1 MRFQLTKNLLH
12 TYASVLRNHAASG
25 AYFCLW
31 SVLIY
36 QTLHMRFFSTLLAST
51 IGSLVAL
58 VLVVFFGF
66 LILTAIVAST
76 DIEPSVQP
84 GSVLVMNLSGPL
96 PEYVSHDPVRAV
108 LWGGASVDSY
118 DIKHALKKAAVDKR
132 IDAIWLQMRG
142 MRASWG
148 TLQEIREALVAFKK
162 SGKPLYASSGEYM
175 MAERDYFLASVADSV
190 FASPEAF
197 FEFNGLYLEVLY
209 YKGLLDALE
218 IDAEIVRAGEY
229 KAAVEPYLRKDMSE
243 ENKEQLSAILESTN
257 SMMTGAIADSR
268 GRTHTEL
275 EKLAREAAM
284 LTAADA
290 YEAGLLDSLLFE
302 DEVVAVIKQRLGIGG
317 DDSLHR
323 IRLRSYIQT
332 SDAKAGLSYGN
343 DGQIAIVYAVGTIVS
358 GTSDAG
364 RNVIGSSTFNK
375 AIREARDS
383 DRVKAVVLRI
393 NSPGGSATAS
403 DAMWREISLTAEEKP
418 VVVSMGDLA
427 ASGGYWIA
435 TAADTIVADPQTL
448 TGSIGVFGVM
458 FSIGRTL
465 DTKLGI
471 TADRVRTSS
480 YADMF
485 SGMRMLEPQER
496 ALLTAAVRSTYS
508 QFVDKVADSRGLD
521 ATFVDEIGQG
531 RIWTGQQALDL
542 GLVDIIGSLD
552 TAVGVAAEM
561 AGLEEGQY
569 RVRRMPRPKTF
580 LEEFEDALLARVS
593 RVLNPVGAI
602 PGVHQH
608 KDFLETT
615 VTMQG
620 AAQARMEM
628 ELSIQ

>member
-1 MRFQLTKNLLH
+1 
-12 TYASVLRNHAASG
+12 
-25 AYFCLW
+25 
-31 SVLIY
+31 
-36 QTLHMRFFSTLLAST
+36 MRFFSTLLASI

-66 LILTAIVAST
+66 LILAAIVAST

-84 GSVLVMNLSGPL
+84 GSVLVMSLSGTF
-96 PEYVSHDPVRAV
+96 PEYVSRDPVQTA
-108 LWGGASVDSY
+108 LLGNASVDSY
-118 DIKHALKKAAVDKR
+118 DLKHALKKAAADKR

-142 MRASWG
+142 VRASWG

-175 MAERDYFLASVADSV
+175 MTERDYFLASVADSV

-197 FEFNGLYLEVLY
+197 FEFNGLYLEVMY

-229 KAAVEPYLRKDMSE
+229 KAAVEPYLRKDMSA
-243 ENKEQLSAILESTN
+243 ENEEQLSTILESIN
-257 SMMTGAIADSR
+257 SMVTGTIAGSR
-268 GRTHTEL
+268 GHTHAEL
-275 EKLAREAAM
+275 KQLAREAAI

-290 YEAGLLDSLLFE
+290 YEADLLDSLLFE
-302 DEVVAVIKQRLGIGG
+302 DEVVALIKQRLEI
-317 DDSLHR
+317 DEDESLRR
-323 IRLRSYIQT
+323 ISLRSYIQT
-332 SDAKAGLSYGN
+332 PDSKAGLSYGN
-343 DGQIAIVYAVGTIVS
+343 DGQIAIVYAVGTIVN

-364 RNVIGSSTFNK
+364 RSVIGSSTFNK
-375 AIREARDS
+375 AMREARDS

-435 TAADTIVADPQTL
+435 TAADTIIADPQTL

-458 FSIGRTL
+458 FNVGRTL
-465 DTKLGI
+465 DSKLGI
-471 TADRVRTSS
+471 TTDRVRTSP

-485 SGMRMLEPQER
+485 SGMRTLEPQER
-496 ALLTAAVRSTYS
+496 ALLTAAVNATYG
-508 QFVDKVADSRGLD
+508 QFVDKVAGSRGLD
-521 ATFVDEIGQG
+521 AAFVDEIGQG

-542 GLVDIIGSLD
+542 GLVDMLGSLD
-552 TAVGVAAEM
+552 TAVEMAAEM

-569 RVRRMPRPKTF
+569 RTRRIPRPKTF
-580 LEEFEDALLARVS
+580 LEEFEDALMARAT
-593 RVLNPVGAI
+593 RVLDPVGAI
-602 PGVHQH
+602 PGVRQY

-615 VTMQG
+615 IAMQG
-620 AAQARMEM
+620 AAQARMEL
-628 ELSIQ
+628 EISIQ

>member
-1 MRFQLTKNLLH
+1 
-12 TYASVLRNHAASG
+12 
-25 AYFCLW
+25 
-31 SVLIY
+31 
-36 QTLHMRFFSTLLAST
+36 MRFFSTLLASI

-66 LILTAIVAST
+66 LILAAIVAST

-84 GSVLVMNLSGPL
+84 GSVLVMSLSGTF
-96 PEYVSHDPVRAV
+96 PEYVSRDPVQTA
-108 LWGGASVDSY
+108 LLGNASVDSY
-118 DIKHALKKAAVDKR
+118 DLKHALKKAAVDKR

-142 MRASWG
+142 VRASWG

-175 MAERDYFLASVADSV
+175 MTERDYFLASVADSV

-197 FEFNGLYLEVLY
+197 FEFNGLYLEVMY

-229 KAAVEPYLRKDMSE
+229 KAAVEPYLRKDMSA
-243 ENKEQLSAILESTN
+243 ENEEQLSTILESIN
-257 SMMTGAIADSR
+257 SMVTGTIAGSR
-268 GRTHTEL
+268 GHTHAEL
-275 EKLAREAAM
+275 KQLAREAAI

-290 YEAGLLDSLLFE
+290 YEADLLDSLLFE
-302 DEVVAVIKQRLGIGG
+302 DEVVALIKQRLEI
-317 DDSLHR
+317 DEDESLHR
-323 IRLRSYIQT
+323 ISLRSYIQT
-332 SDAKAGLSYGN
+332 PDSKAGLSYGN
-343 DGQIAIVYAVGTIVS
+343 DGQIAIVYAVGTIVN

-364 RNVIGSSTFNK
+364 RSVIGSSTFNK
-375 AIREARDS
+375 AMREARDS

-435 TAADTIVADPQTL
+435 TAADTIIADPQTL

-458 FSIGRTL
+458 FNVGRTL
-465 DTKLGI
+465 DSKLGI
-471 TADRVRTSS
+471 TTDRVRTSP

-485 SGMRMLEPQER
+485 SGMRTLEPQER
-496 ALLTAAVRSTYS
+496 ALLTAAVNATYG
-508 QFVDKVADSRGLD
+508 QFVDKVAGSRGLD
-521 ATFVDEIGQG
+521 AAFVDEIGQG

-542 GLVDIIGSLD
+542 GLVDMLGSLD
-552 TAVGVAAEM
+552 TAVEMAAEM

-569 RVRRMPRPKTF
+569 RTRRIPRPKTF
-580 LEEFEDALLARVS
+580 LEEFEDALMARAT
-593 RVLNPVGAI
+593 RVLDPVGAI
-602 PGVHQH
+602 RGVRQY

-615 VTMQG
+615 IAMQG
-620 AAQARMEM
+620 AAQARMEL
-628 ELSIQ
+628 EISIQ

>member
-1 MRFQLTKNLLH
+1 
-12 TYASVLRNHAASG
+12 
-25 AYFCLW
+25 
-31 SVLIY
+31 
-36 QTLHMRFFSTLLAST
+36 MRFFSTLLASI

-66 LILTAIVAST
+66 LILAAIVAST

-84 GSVLVMNLSGPL
+84 GSVLVMSLSGTF
-96 PEYVSHDPVRAV
+96 PEYVSRDPVQTA
-108 LWGGASVDSY
+108 LLGNASVDSY
-118 DIKHALKKAAVDKR
+118 DLKHALKKAAADKR

-142 MRASWG
+142 VRASWG

-175 MAERDYFLASVADSV
+175 MTERDYFLASVADSV

-197 FEFNGLYLEVLY
+197 FEFNGLYLEVMY

-229 KAAVEPYLRKDMSE
+229 KAAVEPYLRKDMSA
-243 ENKEQLSAILESTN
+243 ENEEQLSTILESIN
-257 SMMTGAIADSR
+257 SMVTGTIAGSR
-268 GRTHTEL
+268 GHTHAEL
-275 EKLAREAAM
+275 KQLAREAAI

-290 YEAGLLDSLLFE
+290 YEADLLDSLLFE
-302 DEVVAVIKQRLGIGG
+302 DEVVALIKQRLEI
-317 DDSLHR
+317 DEDESLRR
-323 IRLRSYIQT
+323 ISLRSYIQT
-332 SDAKAGLSYGN
+332 PDSKAGLSYGN
-343 DGQIAIVYAVGTIVS
+343 DGQIAIVYAVGTIVN

-364 RNVIGSSTFNK
+364 RSVIGSSTFNK
-375 AIREARDS
+375 AMREARDS

-435 TAADTIVADPQTL
+435 TAADTIIADPQTL

-458 FSIGRTL
+458 FNVGRTL
-465 DTKLGI
+465 DSKLGI
-471 TADRVRTSS
+471 TTDRVRTSP

-485 SGMRMLEPQER
+485 SGMRTLEPQER
-496 ALLTAAVRSTYS
+496 ALLTAAVNATYG
-508 QFVDKVADSRGLD
+508 QFVDKVAGSR
-521 ATFVDEIGQG
+521 GQG

-542 GLVDIIGSLD
+542 GLVDMLGSLD
-552 TAVGVAAEM
+552 TAVEMAAEM

-569 RVRRMPRPKTF
+569 RTRRIPRPKTF
-580 LEEFEDALLARVS
+580 LEEFEDALMARAT
-593 RVLNPVGAI
+593 RVLDPVGAI
-602 PGVHQH
+602 PGVRQY

-615 VTMQG
+615 IAMQG
-620 AAQARMEM
+620 AAQARMEL
-628 ELSIQ
+628 EISIQ

>member
-1 MRFQLTKNLLH
+1 
-12 TYASVLRNHAASG
+12 
-25 AYFCLW
+25 
-31 SVLIY
+31 
-36 QTLHMRFFSTLLAST
+36 MRFFSTLLASI

-66 LILTAIVAST
+66 LILAAIVAST

-84 GSVLVMNLSGPL
+84 GSVLVMSLSGTF
-96 PEYVSHDPVRAV
+96 PEYVSRDPVQTA
-108 LWGGASVDSY
+108 LLGNASVDSY
-118 DIKHALKKAAVDKR
+118 DLKHALKKAAVDKR

-142 MRASWG
+142 VRASWG

-175 MAERDYFLASVADSV
+175 MTERDYFLASVADSV

-197 FEFNGLYLEVLY
+197 FEFNGLYLEVMY

-229 KAAVEPYLRKDMSE
+229 KAAVEPYLRKDMSA
-243 ENKEQLSAILESTN
+243 ENEEQLSTILESIN
-257 SMMTGAIADSR
+257 SMVTGTIAGSR
-268 GRTHTEL
+268 GHTHAEL
-275 EKLAREAAM
+275 KQLAREAAI

-290 YEAGLLDSLLFE
+290 YEADLLDSLLFE
-302 DEVVAVIKQRLGIGG
+302 DEVVALIKQRLEI
-317 DDSLHR
+317 DEDESLRR
-323 IRLRSYIQT
+323 ISLRSYIQT
-332 SDAKAGLSYGN
+332 PDSKAGLSYGN
-343 DGQIAIVYAVGTIVS
+343 DGQIAIVYAVGTIVN

-364 RNVIGSSTFNK
+364 RSVIGSSTFNK
-375 AIREARDS
+375 AMREARDS

-435 TAADTIVADPQTL
+435 TAADTIIADPQTL

-458 FSIGRTL
+458 FNVGRTL
-465 DTKLGI
+465 DSKLGI
-471 TADRVRTSS
+471 TTDRVRTSP

-485 SGMRMLEPQER
+485 SGMRTLEPQER
-496 ALLTAAVRSTYS
+496 ALLTAAVNATYG
-508 QFVDKVADSRGLD
+508 QFVDKVAGSRGLD
-521 ATFVDEIGQG
+521 AAFVDEIGQG

-542 GLVDIIGSLD
+542 GLVDMLGSLD
-552 TAVGVAAEM
+552 TAVEMAAEM

-569 RVRRMPRPKTF
+569 RTRRIPRPKTF
-580 LEEFEDALLARVS
+580 LEEFEDALMARAT
-593 RVLNPVGAI
+593 RVLDPVGAI
-602 PGVHQH
+602 PGVRQY
-608 KDFLETT
+608 KNFLETT
-615 VTMQG
+615 IAMQG
-620 AAQARMEM
+620 AAQARMEL
-628 ELSIQ
+628 EISIQ

>member
-1 MRFQLTKNLLH
+1 
-12 TYASVLRNHAASG
+12 
-25 AYFCLW
+25 
-31 SVLIY
+31 
-36 QTLHMRFFSTLLAST
+36 MRFFSTLLASI

-66 LILTAIVAST
+66 LILAAIVAST

-84 GSVLVMNLSGPL
+84 GSVLVMSLSGTF
-96 PEYVSHDPVRAV
+96 PEYVSRDPVQTA
-108 LWGGASVDSY
+108 LLGNASVDSY
-118 DIKHALKKAAVDKR
+118 DLKHALKKAAVDKR

-142 MRASWG
+142 VRASWG

-162 SGKPLYASSGEYM
+162 SGKPLYASSEEYM
-175 MAERDYFLASVADSV
+175 MTERDYFLASVADSV

-197 FEFNGLYLEVLY
+197 FEFNGLYLEVMY

-229 KAAVEPYLRKDMSE
+229 KAAVEPYLRKDMSA
-243 ENKEQLSAILESTN
+243 ENEEQLSTILESIN
-257 SMMTGAIADSR
+257 SMVTGTIAGSR
-268 GRTHTEL
+268 GHTHAEL
-275 EKLAREAAM
+275 KQLAREAAI

-290 YEAGLLDSLLFE
+290 YEADLLDSLLFE
-302 DEVVAVIKQRLGIGG
+302 DEVVALIKQRLEI
-317 DDSLHR
+317 DEDESLRR
-323 IRLRSYIQT
+323 ISLRSYIQT
-332 SDAKAGLSYGN
+332 PDSKAGLPYGN

-364 RNVIGSSTFNK
+364 RSVIGSSTFNK
-375 AIREARDS
+375 AMREARDS

-435 TAADTIVADPQTL
+435 TAADTIIADPQTL

-458 FSIGRTL
+458 FNVGRTL
-465 DTKLGI
+465 DSKLGI
-471 TADRVRTSS
+471 TTDRVRTSP

-485 SGMRMLEPQER
+485 SGMRTLEPQER
-496 ALLTAAVRSTYS
+496 ALLTAAVNATYG
-508 QFVDKVADSRGLD
+508 QFVDKVAGSRGLD
-521 ATFVDEIGQG
+521 AAFVDEIGQG
-531 RIWTGQQALDL
+531 RIWTGQQALEL
-542 GLVDIIGSLD
+542 GLVDMLGSLD
-552 TAVGVAAEM
+552 TAVEMAAEM

-569 RVRRMPRPKTF
+569 RTRRIPRPKTF
-580 LEEFEDALLARVS
+580 LEEFEDALMARAR
-593 RVLNPVGAI
+593 RVLDPVGVI
-602 PGVHQH
+602 PGVRQY

-615 VTMQG
+615 IAMQG
-620 AAQARMEM
+620 AAQARMEL
-628 ELSIQ
+628 EISIQ

>member
-1 MRFQLTKNLLH
+1 
-12 TYASVLRNHAASG
+12 
-25 AYFCLW
+25 
-31 SVLIY
+31 
-36 QTLHMRFFSTLLAST
+36 MRFFSTLLASA

-58 VLVVFFGF
+58 ALVVFFGF
-66 LILTAIVAST
+66 LILAAIVAST
-76 DIEPSVQP
+76 DMEPSVQS
-84 GSVLVMNLSGPL
+84 GSVLVMNLSGSF
-96 PEYVSHDPVRAV
+96 PEYVSHDPVQTL
-108 LWGGASVDSY
+108 LWGDTSVDSY

-142 MRASWG
+142 VRASWG
-148 TLQEIREALVAFKK
+148 TLQEIREALVAFKR

-229 KAAVEPYLRKDMSE
+229 KAAVEPYLRKDMSA
-243 ENKEQLSAILESTN
+243 ENEEQLSAILESVN
-257 SMMTGAIADSR
+257 SMVTGAIADSR
-268 GRTHTEL
+268 GRTRTEL
-275 EKLAREAAM
+275 EQLAREAAT

-290 YEAGLLDSLLFE
+290 YEAELLDSLLFE
-302 DEVVAVIKQRLGIGG
+302 DEVVAVIKRRLGI
-317 DDSLHR
+317 DEDNSLHR
-323 IRLRSYIQT
+323 ISLRSYIQT
-332 SDAKAGLSYGN
+332 PDSKAGLSYGN
-343 DGQIAIVYAVGTIVS
+343 DGQVAIVYAAGTIVS

-364 RNVIGSSTFNK
+364 RDVIGSSTFNK
-375 AIREARDS
+375 AMREARDS

-393 NSPGGSATAS
+393 NSPGGSASAS

-458 FSIGRTL
+458 FNVGRTL
-465 DTKLGI
+465 DSKLGI
-471 TADRVRTSS
+471 TTDRVRTSP

-485 SGMRMLEPQER
+485 SGMRTLEPQER

-508 QFVDKVADSRGLD
+508 EFVDKVAGSRGLD
-521 ATFVDEIGQG
+521 AAFVDEIGQG

-542 GLVDIIGSLD
+542 GLVDMLGGLD
-552 TAVGVAAEM
+552 TAVEIAAEM

-569 RVRRMPRPKTF
+569 RTRRIPRPKTF
-580 LEEFEDALLARVS
+580 LEEFEDALMARAA

-602 PGVHQH
+602 PGVRQY